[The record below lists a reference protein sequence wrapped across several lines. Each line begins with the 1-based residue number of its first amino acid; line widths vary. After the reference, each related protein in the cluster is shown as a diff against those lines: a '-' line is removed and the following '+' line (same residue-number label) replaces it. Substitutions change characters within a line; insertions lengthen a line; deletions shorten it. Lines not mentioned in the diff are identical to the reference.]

1 LVEIHVNRNV
11 FGRPGAPEASRPT
24 KPKQRRSSIQR
35 PLCDI
40 AQTLT
45 CGYQSS
51 AFIPVSPEM
60 ADQAYHHSLTNHTPD
75 NYNKHADFVY
85 SAKNTA
91 PIFELL
97 EAKPGER
104 IIDLGCGTGELTEII
119 REAVGDAGEVWGV
132 DSSESMVSEQKPSYL
147 NLPRS

>member
-1 LVEIHVNRNV
+1 
-11 FGRPGAPEASRPT
+11 
-24 KPKQRRSSIQR
+24 
-35 PLCDI
+35 
-40 AQTLT
+40 
-45 CGYQSS
+45 
-51 AFIPVSPEM
+51 M
-60 ADQAYHHSLTNHTPD
+60 ADQAYHYSLTNHTPD

>member
-1 LVEIHVNRNV
+1 
-11 FGRPGAPEASRPT
+11 
-24 KPKQRRSSIQR
+24 
-35 PLCDI
+35 
-40 AQTLT
+40 
-45 CGYQSS
+45 
-51 AFIPVSPEM
+51 M